1 MASNEPRMSKG
12 STATNTRTVGGKLST
27 TAGPQ
32 AHGAA
37 WRPKH
42 RRRTRPERC
51 RPKERNGPVP
61 ARAMSLQVRARPK
74 CAQWALPL
82 SMLFAASSATS
93 CRAARYSSARR
104 GASAHRRRAR
114 APISRRSCPCA
125 PPPADTAPLP
135 ARPRSSVQLTIA
147 TSVLRSSLNPARLEI
162 IPPWLMGHCV
172 AHWTSKRALHQ
183 PRRHRNIQRIR
194 QAANPLAKLAG
205 RSKRMVRRAG
215 RAFTA
220 RSSSSHCNSLN
231 SMRRFF

>member
-114 APISRRSCPCA
+114 AHK
-125 PPPADTAPLP
+125 PALMP
-135 ARPRSSVQLTIA
+135 
-147 TSVLRSSLNPARLEI
+147 LRSA
-162 IPPWLMGHCV
+162 
-172 AHWTSKRALHQ
+172 A
-183 PRRHRNIQRIR
+183 RRHR
-194 QAANPLAKLAG
+194 
-205 RSKRMVRRAG
+205 
-215 RAFTA
+215 TA
-220 RSSSSHCNSLN
+220 SRSSSIFRPTDNRNLRVAIEPESCPSRNHPALADGSLR
-231 SMRRFF
+231 STLDQQASPPPTAAP